1 MYGLTQKRIKFCQ
14 AYIENGNASEAYRAV
29 YSSENMLPESIHKEA
44 SRILAAPNV
53 TQYVGELQ
61 AQHAKKHAVTIE
73 SLTKELEE
81 ARAMAAQT
89 ENASAMTGATMG
101 KAKIHGHDV
110 TKVENSGSF
119 SINVVTG
126 VPRGD

>member
-1 MYGLTQKRIKFCQ
+1 MSKLTIKQEKFCQ
-14 AYIENGNASEAYRAV
+14 AYIETGNASEAYRIA
-29 YSSENMLPESIHKEA
+29 YNAENMLPKTITRK
-44 SRILAAPNV
+44 AA
-53 TQYVGELQ
+53 ELQ
-61 AQHAKKHAVTIE
+61 ENGNITARIEALQAKHAKKHAVTIE

-119 SINVVTG
+119 TINVVAG